1 VKVSEVGAL
10 LLLKSRELANSHY
23 LQVETI
29 DKCIELCFETRWAC
43 MNTIKKNNEKNMKNN
58 KNNDIENS

>member
-10 LLLKSRELANSHY
+10 LLLKSRELASSHY

-29 DKCIELCFETRWAC
+29 DKCIELCLETRWAC
-43 MNTIKKNNEKNMKNN
+43 MNAIKKENEKKMKN